1 MKYSQIWFLFW
12 SFLISNTFADEKLV
26 VSEIIFNGNSLLPDY
41 ELQSVI
47 KLQSPKL
54 FARSEFSPK
63 KLNRDKISL
72 EAYYK
77 SNGFLNISI
86 TENYELVSK
95 NYVNIQFFINEGDQ
109 YQLKEIH
116 FFGNKLFSDEEI
128 IKILK
133 TPTNINFNPSKIRR
147 QLKALKRNYLTR
159 GKIDVAIMDEV
170 IIEGI
175 NVIARINIFEGISY
189 HIQSISVS
197 DLVLVNEKYVLREIL
212 FQRDE
217 IYNINKI
224 DESRN
229 RIFYSGLFSSV
240 EIINKLINK
249 KNGLVDIEIKVR
261 EYKSSSI
268 EADIGFKESNYPHEN
283 LTTTG
288 IDAQAR
294 WVMGNIFN
302 TTANVEFTAR
312 IARSINLNIITD
324 KPLIERDFT
333 VVYRTPWTF
342 YFRIP
347 TRFEYFHKEASE
359 QSVLKRDGLTY
370 SLLFKQGKTT
380 RYEFNSTLEIIKTNE
395 SLDTGKINEED
406 EQQRWMNVIY
416 ISNKIQNPLNPIGG
430 QYFSFISTLYG
441 TILGGERNL
450 IKFEGEYRKYLRI
463 QNNSVFA
470 FRIVLGYIK
479 NLETEN
485 DLTLPYN
492 FQLGGQTSLRGW
504 ASGDKF
510 EISSGANII
519 DMINLEYRFPIKN
532 KFGGELFID
541 MGRLYETIDAF
552 TTTSLSWD
560 YGMGIIYHTGLGPI
574 RIDVGFPYGEL
585 ENRQLHASLLYM
597 F

>member
-1 MKYSQIWFLFW
+1 MKYSQIWFLFGL
-12 SFLISNTFADEKLV
+12 FLVSNTFADEKLV

-47 KLQSPKL
+47 KLHSPKL

-116 FFGNKLFSDEEI
+116 FSGNKLFSDEEI

-133 TPTNINFNPSKIRR
+133 TPTNINFNPSKIRK

-175 NVIARINIFEGISY
+175 NVIVRINIFEGISY

-197 DLVLVNEKYVLREIL
+197 GLELVKEKYVLREIL

-217 IYNINKI
+217 IYNIDKI
-224 DESRN
+224 DKTRN
-229 RIFYSGLFSSV
+229 RIFDSGLFSSV

-249 KNGLVDIEIKVR
+249 NNGLVDIEIKVR

-268 EADIGFKESNYPHEN
+268 EADIGFKEWNPFQEN

-294 WVMGNIFN
+294 WVIGNIFN

-312 IARSINLNIITD
+312 IARSINLNIFTD

-347 TRFEYFHKEASE
+347 TRLKYFHKEANE
-359 QSVLKRDGLTY
+359 QFVWKRDGLTY
-370 SLLFKQGKTT
+370 TLLFNQGKTT
-380 RYEFNSTLEIIKTNE
+380 RYEFNSTLEIIQYDY
-395 SLDTGKINEED
+395 SLNTGKINEED

-441 TILGGERNL
+441 TILGGERNF

-479 NLETEN
+479 NLEIKN
-485 DLTLPYN
+485 DLQTRSK

-504 ASGDKF
+504 TSGDKF

-541 MGRLYETIDAF
+541 IGRLYETIYEF
-552 TTTSLSWD
+552 TTTNLIWD

-585 ENRQLHASLLYM
+585 ENPQLHASLLYM

>member
-1 MKYSQIWFLFW
+1 MKYSQIWFLFGL
-12 SFLISNTFADEKLV
+12 FLVSNTFADEKLV

-175 NVIARINIFEGISY
+175 NVIARISIFEGISY

-197 DLVLVNEKYVLREIL
+197 GLELVKEKYVLREIL

-217 IYNINKI
+217 IYNIDKI
-224 DESRN
+224 DKSRN
-229 RIFYSGLFSSV
+229 RIFDSGLFSSV

-249 KNGLVDIEIKVR
+249 NNGLVDIEIKVR

-268 EADIGFKESNYPHEN
+268 EADIGFKEWNPFQEN

-294 WVMGNIFN
+294 WVIGNIFN

-312 IARSINLNIITD
+312 IARSINLNIFTD

-347 TRFEYFHKEASE
+347 TRFEYFHKEASD
-359 QSVLKRDGLTY
+359 QSVKKRDGLTY

-380 RYEFNSTLEIIKTNE
+380 RYEFNSTLEIIQTDD
-395 SLDTGKINEED
+395 SLYTGKKREPA
-406 EQQRWMNVIY
+406 RWMNVKY
-416 ISNKIQNPLNPIGG
+416 LSTNIQNPLNPIGG
-430 QYFSFISTLYG
+430 QYLSFISTLSG
-441 TILGGERNL
+441 TVLGGEVHYV
-450 IKFEGEYRKYLRI
+450 KFEGEYRKYLRMGS
-463 QNNSVFA
+463 NSIGA
-470 FRIVLGYIK
+470 FRVLLGYID
-479 NLETEN
+479 NLGTEIN
-485 DLTLPYN
+485 LLEEYK
-492 FQLGGQTSLRGW
+492 FELGGQTSLRGW
-504 ASGDKF
+504 DSNDNFDPAS
-510 EISSGANII
+510 II

-541 MGRLYETIDAF
+541 AGRLYETIDAF
-552 TTTSLSWD
+552 INTNMIWD
-560 YGMGIIYHTGLGPI
+560 YGMGVIYLTGLGPI

-585 ENRQLHASLLYM
+585 ANPQLHASLLYM

>member
-1 MKYSQIWFLFW
+1 MKYSQIWFLFGL
-12 SFLISNTFADEKLV
+12 FLVSNTFADEKLV

-47 KLQSPKL
+47 KLHSPKL

-116 FFGNKLFSDEEI
+116 FSGNKLFSDEDI

-133 TPTNINFNPSKIRR
+133 TPTNINFNPSKIRK

-197 DLVLVNEKYVLREIL
+197 GLELVKEKYVLREIL

-217 IYNINKI
+217 IYNIDKI
-224 DESRN
+224 DKTRN
-229 RIFYSGLFSSV
+229 RIFDSGLFSSV

-249 KNGLVDIEIKVR
+249 NNGLVDIEIKVR

-268 EADIGFKESNYPHEN
+268 EADIGFKEWNPFQEN

-294 WVMGNIFN
+294 WVIGNIFN

-312 IARSINLNIITD
+312 IARSINLNIFTD

-370 SLLFKQGKTT
+370 SLLFNQGKTT

-441 TILGGERNL
+441 TILGGERNF

-479 NLETEN
+479 NLDIKN
-485 DLTLPYN
+485 DLQTRSK

-504 ASGDKF
+504 TSGDKF

-541 MGRLYETIDAF
+541 IGRLYETIYEF
-552 TTTSLSWD
+552 TTTNLIWD

-585 ENRQLHASLLYM
+585 ENPQLHASLLYM